1 MASGFS
7 ISLPQGTR
15 GPAVH
20 RSIELEDITS
30 ESFKH
35 FINSAGIRPQF
46 GKIKIKSY
54 YQTTLMQS
62 MWNLI
67 GAFNSGVHM
76 AMDNI
81 GKADEGALKGFAQDV
96 QDVIT
101 GITQTGAFR
110 TISQKLLAGIDTVD
124 GDAAIYGLPFVLMKA
139 LYATEAGSTLEIPF
153 PVVGTN
159 TLMMSDS
166 SYGWGQGDHTYSP
179 FGHSSAIVG
188 AVLKTL
194 AINITPMFAPGK
206 GGGETPKLTL
216 TFDLV
221 NDTLQKFEAHKAF
234 TQGIVSQNMWIQ
246 YGLVQ
251 GPGALYDIKVG
262 DYMGYFMCTGNI
274 QVTPKGTWRKHG
286 INDIPDIFSVTMT
299 FSSLL
304 PNNFNTW
311 LWGKKGFESRYYGGG
326 GGGFLGKLLENAVN
340 AFKAVGAS
348 GAVHIANEANKEAQ
362 EAVANENAALKNL
375 QDSKEKLADI
385 ENSIQEIQD
394 ASMQAESQEEYD
406 ALQGELTAAEE
417 AKAEAETEVNSASEA
432 YNQAYNASEEAMKNA
447 ANRTSRADA
456 KTGGSYSSSTFGND

>member
-1 MASGFS
+1 MGSGFS
-7 ISLPQGTR
+7 ISLPKGTR
-15 GPAVH
+15 GPAVS
-20 RSIELEDITS
+20 RSIGLDDITS

-35 FINSAGIRPQF
+35 FVNSAGIRPQF
-46 GKIKIKSY
+46 GKIRIKSY

-62 MWNLI
+62 MFNLI

-76 AMDNI
+76 AMDKY
-81 GKADEGALKGFAQDV
+81 GKADEGALKSFSQDV

-110 TISQKLLAGIDTVD
+110 GISEKLLAGINAPA
-124 GDAAIYGLPFVLMKA
+124 GDDQAIYGLPYVLMKA
-139 LYATEAGSTLEIPF
+139 LFATEAGSTLELPF

-159 TLMMSDS
+159 PLMMSDS

-194 AINITPMFAPGK
+194 AINITPTFAPGK
-206 GGGETPKLTL
+206 GGGETSKLTL
-216 TFDLV
+216 TFDLI

-286 INDIPDIFSVTMT
+286 INDIPDIFGVTMT

-304 PNNFNTW
+304 PNNYNTW

-326 GGGFLGKLLENAVN
+326 SSGFLGKLLENAVD
-340 AFKAVGAS
+340 AFKAAGAA
-348 GAVHIANEANKEAQ
+348 GAVHIANEANKAAQ
-362 EAVANENAALKNL
+362 EANVAADEAYKTLQDAKKQLENAQSPEAAKIANDKINAAT
-375 QDSKEKLADI
+375 QVY
-385 ENSIQEIQD
+385 EN
-394 ASMQAESQEEYD
+394 AEN
-406 ALQGELTAAEE
+406 TA
-417 AKAEAETEVNSASEA
+417 
-432 YNQAYNASEEAMKNA
+432 QEAMQTA
-447 ANRTSRADA
+447 ANRTSRADT
-456 KTGGSYSSSTFGND
+456 KTGGSYSSSKFGNG